1 MSKANELKAHL
12 QFRRTQIHAPKYLN
26 TSPLISC
33 SSACKTN
40 ISKFRPV
47 VSATLCSPCL
57 PYLHCGSITQ
67 PFKPEASDSS
77 STPPP
82 QPAPFPTK
90 LPASPSQELHSCS
103 ASSLPQAQRVPPP
116 HTPHLCLDEHI
127 CPTRLHLLAR
137 LLFAELGL
145 VM

>member
-103 ASSLPQAQRVPPP
+103 ASSLPQAQRAGCRVLGAGYRLRRQGTWAGRQ
-116 HTPHLCLDEHI
+116 HFSE
-127 CPTRLHLLAR
+127 CPRN
-137 LLFAELGL
+137 
-145 VM
+145 V